1 MADVTIEGVP
11 LTTVLVAIAGPLG
24 VTLGW
29 WLARR
34 SETERA
40 LREERR
46 LAYTEFIR
54 AILEFRSAA
63 PEKRRE
69 IRNDRWAALAA
80 LVLLAPPSVFQ
91 ASWRLLSAQEG
102 LLDDLDEDALKSV
115 QDEVWA
121 GFSQFASLARADL
134 GALDNPFGQL
144 RPSTARSG
152 PPVLDLK
159 GPPASKDEPGSPVGH
174 AN

>member
-1 MADVTIEGVP
+1 MADVTIE
-11 LTTVLVAIAGPLG
+11 TILVALAGPLG

-40 LREERR
+40 LREEKR

-54 AILEFRSAA
+54 AIMEFRSAA
-63 PEKRRE
+63 PEERQK

-80 LVLLAPPSVFQ
+80 LVLLAPPTVFQ

-102 LLDDLDEDALKSV
+102 LLDDLDQDALKSV
-115 QDEVWA
+115 QDEIWA
-121 GFSQFASLARADL
+121 AFSKFASLARADL
-134 GALDNPFGQL
+134 GALDNPFGEL
-144 RPSTARSG
+144 RPGTARSG
-152 PPVLDLK
+152 PPALDLEGLPVSEGDK
-159 GPPASKDEPGSPVGH
+159 PGTVRGQVAGS
-174 AN
+174 